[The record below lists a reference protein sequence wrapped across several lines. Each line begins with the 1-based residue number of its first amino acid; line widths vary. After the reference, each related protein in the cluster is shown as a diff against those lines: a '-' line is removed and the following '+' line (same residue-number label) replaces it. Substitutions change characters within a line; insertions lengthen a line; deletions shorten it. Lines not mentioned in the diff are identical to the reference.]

1 MGMKTINKNQTNK
14 DLFKNTGII
23 AIGQIST
30 KIVNFLLLPL
40 YTALLTTEEYGIVDL
55 LTTYSMFI
63 AVVIGLQMHQAIFR
77 FLVTNR
83 DNDERIR
90 TITSTIVTATGAILI
105 LYTALFVLIQ
115 PIITLDFKWYLLIYV
130 IISLSLQTASGIA
143 RGLGKNSIYA
153 MGNFLSAF
161 VMIVLNVILI
171 AILRYGVM
179 ALLFSHIVGPFV
191 GTLYIVFRTKIWK
204 YYRIRETNKNELKT
218 ILNYAVPLVPNE
230 LSWTVIHTSD
240 RMIISMFLSVAV
252 NGLIAVAA
260 KISTIYTTIFSI
272 FNTSWTE
279 QVVLHYKD
287 EGGPEYVCKMFD
299 RMVTFFASM
308 AIGIIAC
315 IPFVFSLL
323 INRSFGEAYGLIPW
337 YMIAVFFNA
346 VIGMIAAIY
355 LIENETK
362 QVAFSTMVAAGINV
376 AVDLLLVKSKGMYAA
391 PISSICGY
399 LTVSFW
405 RLWDINKRHCK
416 ISMSLKKVVILV
428 IVMCMTLGA
437 YYYGNIFIQTINLI
451 IVALIA
457 LMLNFDFLKELA
469 SMIKKK

>member
-130 IISLSLQTASGIA
+130 IISLSLQTVSGIA
-143 RGLGKNSIYA
+143 RGLGKNSVYA

-171 AILRYGVM
+171 AIFRYGVV

-204 YYRIRETNKNELKT
+204 YYRIKETNKKELKT

-308 AIGIIAC
+308 AIGVIAC

-362 QVAFSTMVAAGINV
+362 QVAFSTMVAAGINI

-399 LTVSFW
+399 LTVSCW

-428 IVMCMTLGA
+428 IVTCMTLGA